1 MIFGQV
7 FNPKSIKICLESDT
21 KDEVFEELI
30 ETIIVAHPEVNRADA
45 LQALQER
52 EAKMSTGIMKGI
64 AVPHGKLRDVKGVI
78 GAVGISKK
86 GIDYDALDK
95 SPVNLVFMLLTDP
108 DDSEYHLTFLK
119 RLSQVLDSPAFVSAV
134 MEKSTAQDVYD
145 TLCKFESIVIN
156 AR

>member
-1 MIFGQV
+1 MILGQV
-7 FNPKSIKICLESDT
+7 FNPKTITVNLKSEL
-21 KDEVFEELI
+21 KDDVFNELI
-30 ETIIVAHPEVNRADA
+30 EALISFHPELNRAQA
-45 LQALQER
+45 LQAVQER

-64 AVPHGKLRDVKGVI
+64 AVPHGKLRAVKGVI
-78 GAVGISKK
+78 GAVGISKQ

-108 DDSEYHLTFLK
+108 DDSEYHLTVLK